1 MKILWGSPL
10 PPIRSGVSDYAVEL
24 LAELGSR
31 AEVRVLEPPQWSRPE
46 DWPLDGLVEMVP
58 GGTGVAPGELALIH
72 IGNNPH
78 HLWLARRLAGL
89 PRAVVV
95 LHDLVLHHLLVE
107 LAAAEGRPGRL
118 EDLLRMA
125 HGGPGAALAQ
135 ARELGISGR
144 RDPFLFPARRA
155 LLASAAG
162 VVVHSKHA
170 RAVIERENPGLA
182 CRSVPLAVADPGAVD
197 RAAAR
202 ARLGISDGDV
212 VLMHLGFLTPEK
224 GLQKILA
231 GVAGAIAVGVP
242 ARLLL
247 VGEGRG
253 LDELRSAADAVGIAD
268 RVETVGWL
276 PPDLFAAAPAAAD
289 LGVVLRTP
297 SAGETSAAALRFMA
311 CGTPVA
317 VGGGPQFLEWPEA
330 AAPRLTPGAPAAAD
344 LARLLGA
351 AAAGGPGWARRR
363 SAARAAYAAGHR
375 PEHCA
380 AALLDAL
387 STLPLEPRR
396 PASDS

>member
-1 MKILWGSPL
+1 MRILWGSPL

-24 LAELGSR
+24 LAELGPR

-58 GGTGVAPGELALIH
+58 GGTGVEPGELALIH
-72 IGNNPH
+72 LGNNPH
-78 HLWLARRLAGL
+78 HLWLARRLPAL
-89 PRAVVV
+89 PRPVVV

-107 LAAAEGRPGRL
+107 MASVGEGPGRL
-118 EDLLRMA
+118 EDQLRAA
-125 HGGPGAALAQ
+125 HGEAGAALAR

-170 RAVIERENPGLA
+170 RATVERENPGLA
-182 CRSVPLAVADPGAVD
+182 CRSVPLAVADPGTVD

-202 ARLGISDGDV
+202 ARLGIAAGEV
-212 VLMHLGFLTPEK
+212 ALMHLGFLTPEK

-231 GVAGAIAVGVP
+231 GLAGAVAAGVP

-253 LDELRSAADAVGIAD
+253 LDELRSAAAAVGIAD
-268 RVETVGWL
+268 RIEAVGWL

-311 CGTPVA
+311 CATPAA

-330 AAPRLTPGAPAAAD
+330 AAPRLTPGPPAAAD
-344 LARLLGA
+344 LARLLAA
-351 AAAGGPGWARRR
+351 AAAGGTEWEWRRG
-363 SAARAAYAAGHR
+363 AARAVYEAGHR

-396 PASDS
+396 PASGS

>member
-58 GGTGVAPGELALIH
+58 EGTDPAAGELALIH
-72 IGNNPH
+72 LGNNPH
-78 HLWLARRLAGL
+78 HLWLARRLSAL
-89 PRAVVV
+89 PRPVVV

-107 LAAAEGRPGRL
+107 MAAAEGSPARL
-118 EDLLRMA
+118 EDQLRAA
-125 HGGPGAALAQ
+125 HGEAGAALAR
-135 ARELGISGR
+135 ARDLGISGR
-144 RDPFLFPARRA
+144 RDPFFFPARGA
-155 LLASAAG
+155 LLASASG
-162 VVVHSKHA
+162 VIVHSHHA
-170 RAVIERENPGLA
+170 RSIVEREPSA
-182 CRSVPLAVADPGAVD
+182 PPCRRVPLPVADPGSVD

-202 ARLGISDGDV
+202 ARLGIADGDV

-231 GVAGAIAVGVP
+231 GVAGAVAVGVP

-253 LDELRSAADAVGIAD
+253 IDELRSAADAVGIAD
-268 RVETVGWL
+268 RIEAVGWL
-276 PPDLFAAAPAAAD
+276 PLDLFSAAPAAAD

-311 CGTPVA
+311 CGTPAA
-317 VGGGPQFLEWPEA
+317 VGGGAQFLEWPEA
-330 AAPRLTPGAPAAAD
+330 AAPRLTPGAAAAAD
-344 LARLLGA
+344 LARLLASA
-351 AAAGGPGWARRR
+351 AARGPDWERRR
-363 SAARAAYAAGHR
+363 SAARAVYDAGHH
-375 PEHCA
+375 PDHCA
-380 AALLDAL
+380 EALLDAL
-387 STLPLEPRR
+387 SSLPMEPRR
-396 PASDS
+396 SASG